1 MVKESGV
8 FKLRHHHYN
17 INIKEKWKNEQ
28 KANRFDDS

>member
-8 FKLRHHHYN
+8 LSPG
-17 INIKEKWKNEQ
+17 INQYIKEKWKNEQ

>member
-17 INIKEKWKNEQ
+17 IKEKWKNEK